1 MKCLTCQPNVLLCQY
16 ADKYYILYR
25 KGELMKKKMLVAVI
39 IIIAVIIVVLAGW
52 YVMFVHFGRG
62 PAFPFLKTVEIGE
75 DQMQSMQIAENSLM
89 ASVDTQEEAEEI
101 AEQYGITLVSFENGI
116 AVYQTEE
123 DPYDVITRGQENGYH
138 ELSVNFIRRVE

>member
-1 MKCLTCQPNVLLCQY
+1 
-16 ADKYYILYR
+16 
-25 KGELMKKKMLVAVI
+25 MKKKMLVAVI